1 MSLSGSVVED
11 AIERN
16 SWGGGRPDV
25 NRCVASQTPEDFT
38 AHVEMHP
45 LKHHCQHAVEL
56 FLSSVCLFCGVTIE
70 FPCAE

>member
-25 NRCVASQTPEDFT
+25 NRYVTSQTPKGLHRTCGD
-38 AHVEMHP
+38 AP
-45 LKHHCQHAVEL
+45 LETPLPAC
-56 FLSSVCLFCGVTIE
+56 S
-70 FPCAE
+70 